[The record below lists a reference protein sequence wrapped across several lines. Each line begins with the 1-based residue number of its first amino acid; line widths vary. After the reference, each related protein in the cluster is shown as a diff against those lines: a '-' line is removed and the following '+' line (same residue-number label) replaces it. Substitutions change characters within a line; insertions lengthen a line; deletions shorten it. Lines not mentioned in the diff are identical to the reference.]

1 MLKTI
6 EVVFDG
12 KAFVPTEPVDLP
24 AGTKASVALPES
36 GPARGVLVGPP
47 PPPMTEEQRQDWK
60 RLCRLWAATPLPW
73 ATVDEAI
80 AFMRGRPWPEPPED
94 GS

>member
-12 KAFVPTEPVDLP
+12 KNFVPTEPVDLP
-24 AGTKASVALPES
+24 AGTKANVSVAE
-36 GPARGVLVGPP
+36 RGVLAGPP
-47 PPPMTEEQRQDWK
+47 PSPMTAEQKQDWE
-60 RLCRLWAATPLPW
+60 RLCQLWAATPLPW
-73 ATVDEAI
+73 ATVDDAV
-80 AFMRGRPWPEPPED
+80 AAMRKPSWLPPED